1 MFFFCIKAIK
11 LIKIKTLYMDLNMCS
26 IDYFP
31 DYIVKMVLKTIWKQ
45 IEKQEK
51 MIDYSDLL

>member
-1 MFFFCIKAIK
+1 
-11 LIKIKTLYMDLNMCS
+11 MDLNMCS